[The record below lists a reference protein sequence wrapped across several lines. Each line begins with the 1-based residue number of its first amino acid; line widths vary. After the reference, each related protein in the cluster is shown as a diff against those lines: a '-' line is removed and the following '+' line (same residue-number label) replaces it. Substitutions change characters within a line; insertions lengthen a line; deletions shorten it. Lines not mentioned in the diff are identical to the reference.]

1 MATSHNS
8 APLADLVAQIRPFIR
23 QMQHSISV
31 AHASAQQTLTDLGGD
46 IAGCNA
52 IKTTGE
58 AEASSLET
66 ARTSHSNDHKSCRTR
81 EKTTG
86 DELDGCQDTLDALE
100 SATST
105 SCQLYEDAKQ
115 TPGCGGIPATAGE
128 TWESYV
134 ARAAIYFA
142 DERDSFMH
150 KKAVCKNNTAK
161 LEDKKKK
168 CLGSDATLRKLYD
181 DTKQECH
188 NTQTQLESTTCSY
201 VSKVN
206 STCNSFATCA
216 NALADSF
223 DAQTSGMEALETQRK
238 VEWNATERLLCLLD
252 VYGSVGDVDAT
263 RLQTCQHIGDNTSH
277 LTLVYPTPIPRPS
290 PCAALM
296 PHPCDADYT
305 QAEYGSLDAPA
316 GNCTPCAW
324 ASAPRSYVKVSG
336 DLSCTS
342 EGLQDYDG
350 DAAGCRS
357 AAESVGY
364 DFSFTEQ
371 HHAVPVIHDPDKT
384 YKRVCTVCENMIYS
398 GRPSLLFYDQPSGP
412 TACDQDG
419 QQTKFHICEKGGTG
433 GQPTVPPPQ
442 AQCETFDFNS
452 QTHCYPASRCSPCAY
467 DFVDNGDGTR
477 DFGNIRCEHHRLFYS
492 KKSIAQSDLPFGY
505 KFRCDH
511 LDNLHFGLRSMNNR
525 NWAQMTWRD
534 PGTWKYN
541 MECQSGSLK

>member
-31 AHASAQQTLTDLGGD
+31 AHASAQQTLTDLGSD
-46 IAGCNA
+46 IAGCNT
-52 IKTTGE
+52 IKATGE

-66 ARTSHSNDHKSCRTR
+66 TKTSHSNDHKSCRTR
-81 EKTTG
+81 EKTAG
-86 DELDGCQDTLDALE
+86 DEFDGCQETLDALE
-100 SATST
+100 GAKST

-115 TPGCGGIPATAGE
+115 TPGCGGIPANAGE

-150 KKAVCKNNTAK
+150 KKAVCSNNTAK

-188 NTQTQLESTTCSY
+188 DTQTQLESTTCSY

-252 VYGSVGDVDAT
+252 VYGSGGDVDAT
-263 RLQTCQHIGDNTSH
+263 RLQTCQHIADNTSH
-277 LTLVYPTPIPRPS
+277 LTLVYPTPIPLPG
-290 PCAALM
+290 PCGALL
-296 PHPCDADYT
+296 PHPCDAAYT

-324 ASAPRSYVKVSG
+324 
-336 DLSCTS
+336 
-342 EGLQDYDG
+342 
-350 DAAGCRS
+350 
-357 AAESVGY
+357 
-364 DFSFTEQ
+364 
-371 HHAVPVIHDPDKT
+371 VP
-384 YKRVCTVCENMIYS
+384 
-398 GRPSLLFYDQPSGP
+398 
-412 TACDQDG
+412 
-419 QQTKFHICEKGGTG
+419 
-433 GQPTVPPPQ
+433 QPTVPPPQ
-442 AQCETFDFNS
+442 KNPSEMFEASASTWDGTSPWVSTDGSHTSTAMSSVTKETKDGHESVRINSDSSYVDWGTFKWGTDVYPESSLEVFVYINSYPNKFNWLAGFFPV
-452 QTHCYPASRCSPCAY
+452 THCMRYILLKDTRVGTVAPSCMAINQGGYGVNELPLHTWVQIVGVYDSTGHEYVVVDGQKSETRTISGGSTVNKHLRLGTPLGGHTTDANVALIRVYNKTLTSGEIAAS
-467 DFVDNGDGTR
+467 
-477 DFGNIRCEHHRLFYS
+477 
-492 KKSIAQSDLPFGY
+492 
-505 KFRCDH
+505 
-511 LDNLHFGLRSMNNR
+511 
-525 NWAQMTWRD
+525 
-534 PGTWKYN
+534 
-541 MECQSGSLK
+541 